1 MKCAGS
7 EALSDPNSSI
17 NGDGD
22 SSEDVDE
29 LFDEQIRNDLEVIST
44 TTRRSM
50 FWLLHSL
57 KYGLTIFSPSFA
69 RLKGPQIQ

>member
-7 EALSDPNSSI
+7 EALSDPSSSI
-17 NGDGD
+17 DGDGD

-44 TTRRSM
+44 TTPRSM
-50 FWLLHSL
+50 F
-57 KYGLTIFSPSFA
+57 
-69 RLKGPQIQ
+69 RLPFIR